1 MLEHMWGG
9 VCQGHWLQGASTSV
23 SAEIFWCVVPSME
36 EEIKHRTPTKDNLVT
51 SHKGASSPSNSQTH
65 LAVNHGFQNV
75 LHQAAKNS
83 NVDAAHRFKKAEESL
98 RTVMYLSCWG
108 PN

>member
-1 MLEHMWGG
+1 
-9 VCQGHWLQGASTSV
+9 LQGASASG
-23 SAEIFWCVVPSME
+23 EIFSCVVPSME
-36 EEIKHRTPTKDNLVT
+36 EEIKDRPTKDNLVT
-51 SHKGASSPSNSQTH
+51 SHKGGSSRIPAPSNSETP
-65 LAVNHGFQNV
+65 LGVNNGFENV
-75 LHQAAKNS
+75 LHQAANKNS

>member
-1 MLEHMWGG
+1 LR
-9 VCQGHWLQGASTSV
+9 A
-23 SAEIFWCVVPSME
+23 SAEIFSCVVPSME
-36 EEIKHRTPTKDNLVT
+36 EEIKHRTTTKHNR
-51 SHKGASSPSNSQTH
+51 GASSTNSETP
-65 LAVNHGFQNV
+65 LAVNNAFENV
-75 LHQAAKNS
+75 LHQAPKNT